1 MTEWIQNLGWPN
13 QLEFITMLGMLA
25 ATYSTRVIGWLI
37 LRNREVSPRFE
48 AVLKAS
54 PGCVMAGIVAPAFM
68 TRDPVM
74 LGALLVTVVLVKKT
88 NLPVTVVGS
97 IAAYAAL
104 RAGAAALGVV

>member
-48 AVLKAS
+48 AV
-54 PGCVMAGIVAPAFM
+54 
-68 TRDPVM
+68 
-74 LGALLVTVVLVKKT
+74 
-88 NLPVTVVGS
+88 
-97 IAAYAAL
+97 
-104 RAGAAALGVV
+104 

>member
-54 PGCVMAGIVAPAFM
+54 PGYVMAGIVAPAFI

-74 LGALLVTVVLVKKT
+74 LGALLVTVVLAKKT

-104 RAGAAALGVV
+104 RAGAGALGVV

>member
-54 PGCVMAGIVAPAFM
+54 WAWRSSWSEG
-68 TRDPVM
+68 R
-74 LGALLVTVVLVKKT
+74 
-88 NLPVTVVGS
+88 
-97 IAAYAAL
+97 
-104 RAGAAALGVV
+104 RAGPRGRDCGGLGGS